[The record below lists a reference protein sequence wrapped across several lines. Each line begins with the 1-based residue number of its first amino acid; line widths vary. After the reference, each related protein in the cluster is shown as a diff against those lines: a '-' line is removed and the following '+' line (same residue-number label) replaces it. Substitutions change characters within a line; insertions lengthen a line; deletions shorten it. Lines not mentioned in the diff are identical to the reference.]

1 MFCGSSSV
9 CNRADFAEVQVPQVT
24 DFGNPPARRSTAWR
38 RPFGGLAMFNS
49 RFQPCATVVVAVTV
63 APAASTTEVDVTVTT
78 GGTMVV
84 VEAGERS
91 ACVS

>member
-1 MFCGSSSV
+1 
-9 CNRADFAEVQVPQVT
+9 
-24 DFGNPPARRSTAWR
+24 
-38 RPFGGLAMFNS
+38 MFNS

-84 VEAGERS
+84 VEAGEMS